1 MDMAMTFFGHPLFG
15 RGAGLLA
22 TLLLAG
28 CAVGPNFKQPPA
40 PSAAGY
46 TPEPLAPETAS
57 APGTAGEAQHFVE
70 SMDIPGQWWALFQ
83 SRPLNDLVTRALE
96 TNPTIAAAQAAL
108 QVAQENVL
116 AQQGSLFPSIGLGV
130 SDSQNQ
136 TSTGSLAPVAR
147 SGKPLYS
154 LFTGQI
160 TVSYAA
166 DVFGLTRR
174 TVESQAAQAENQ
186 RFTLEATY
194 LTLTSNVVMAA
205 VREAGLRGEIA
216 AQQNTIKAD
225 TELRDIIRGQYALG
239 EAARSD
245 LLQQEAVLA
254 QAQQP
259 LPPLRK
265 QLALQ
270 RNALVALAGGFPSQE
285 LEQRFDLSSLRL
297 PQDLPVSVASK
308 LVEQRPDIRAAASN
322 LHTASAQI
330 GVAIANRL
338 PQLSLTAALGTSPN
352 AIGNVFTPYNQFF
365 SVVGGM
371 AQPIFQGGTLLH
383 RERAAKAAFDEA
395 AAQYRATVIGAFQ
408 NVADVLRALQ
418 SDADA
423 LRAAVTTEQAA
434 AQTLE
439 IARGQ
444 LKLGSIAYLSVLN
457 AEQTYQTA
465 RLALVQA
472 QATRLS
478 DTAALF
484 QALGGGWWN
493 RSDPAVSPSPMVAAN
508 QAVAPREQ

>member
-1 MDMAMTFFGHPLFG
+1 MTTTFFGRNLFK
-15 RGAGLLA
+15 RSVHLLA
-22 TLLLAG
+22 PLMLAG
-28 CAVGPNFKQPPA
+28 CAVGPNFQQPPV

-57 APGTAGEAQHFVE
+57 APGAAGEAQHFVQ
-70 SMDIPGQWWALFQ
+70 SMDIPGEWWTLFRSQ
-83 SRPLNDLVTRALE
+83 PLNDLIRRALE
-96 TNPTIAAAQAAL
+96 MNPTITAAQAAL
-108 QVAQENVL
+108 RVSQENVL
-116 AQQGSLFPSIGLGV
+116 AQQGSLFPSIGLGI
-130 SDSQNQ
+130 SDSQNE

-147 SGKPLYS
+147 SGKPFYS
-154 LFTGQI
+154 LYTGQV

-166 DVFGLTRR
+166 DVFGLNRR
-174 TVESQAAQAENQ
+174 TIESQAAQADNQ

-205 VREAGLRGEIA
+205 IQEAGLRDQIA
-216 AQQNTIKAD
+216 AQQDTIRAD

-254 QAQQP
+254 QAQQL

-270 RNALVALAGGFPSQE
+270 RNALVALAGGFPSE
-285 LEQRFDLSSLRL
+285 KLGQRFDLSSLRL

-308 LVEQRPDIRAAASN
+308 LVEQRPDIRAAAAN
-322 LHTASAQI
+322 LHAASAQI

-352 AIGNVFTPYNQFF
+352 AIGNAFTPYNQFF
-365 SVVGGM
+365 SVVGSV
-371 AQPIFQGGTLLH
+371 AQPIFQGGALLH
-383 RERAAKAAFDEA
+383 RERAAKAGFDEA

-423 LRAAVTTEQAA
+423 LQAADTTEQTA
-434 AQTLE
+434 AQSLE

-457 AEQTYQTA
+457 AEQTRQTA

-493 RSDPAVSPSPMVAAN
+493 RSDVTAGAGPAVATK
-508 QAVAPREQ
+508 